1 MSVSKKTGLYLEGIN
16 VPIVDRV
23 MNEHNYSSIS
33 RAINFIIQEYSRL
46 SNNATEKP
54 ITTPAPTSIS
64 TFGANNPNYN
74 DWFVVEEK

>member
-54 ITTPAPTSIS
+54 ITTPAPTS

>member
-46 SNNATEKP
+46 SNSNSTTEKP
-54 ITTPAPTSIS
+54 ITTPAPTS